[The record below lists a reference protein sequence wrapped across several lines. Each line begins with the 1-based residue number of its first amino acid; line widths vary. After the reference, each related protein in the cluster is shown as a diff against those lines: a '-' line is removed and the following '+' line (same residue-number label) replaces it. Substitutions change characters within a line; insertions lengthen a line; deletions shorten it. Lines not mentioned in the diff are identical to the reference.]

1 MRLEFAIPAL
11 ELSTAAT
18 FLLVFNNRLLHVSL
32 QIRELS
38 ERYKQER
45 DSKIVSQVRKLHRQ
59 TLLLRDIK
67 IVTIVSIILCVV
79 TMLLMFNKQMANAT
93 IAFVISLIALGIA
106 LILTVV
112 ELITATNTL
121 SYSLDKRM
129 KSNYPFFNL
138 RRMFKRPMFDE
149 QLFKEEIL
157 N

>member
-11 ELSTAAT
+11 ELSTTAT
-18 FLLVFNNRLLHVSL
+18 FLLAFNNRILHTSQ

-38 ERYKQER
+38 ERYKQDR
-45 DSKIVSQVRKLHRQ
+45 DPKTVYQIRKMHRQ
-59 TLLLRDIK
+59 VLLLRDIK
-67 IVTIVSIILCVV
+67 IVTIISIILCVV

-93 IAFVISLIALGIA
+93 VAFVSSLIALGIA
-106 LILTVV
+106 LVLTVV

-121 SYSLDKRM
+121 GHALDKRM
-129 KSNYPFFNL
+129 KSNYPFLNL
-138 RRMFKRPMFDE
+138 RRMLKRPSFDE

>member
-106 LILTVV
+106 LVLTVV

>member
-18 FLLVFNNRLLHVSL
+18 FLLVFNNRMLHAS
-32 QIRELS
+32 QHIRELT
-38 ERYKQER
+38 ERYKQSR
-45 DSKIVSQVRKLHRQ
+45 DSKIVGQVRKMHRQ
-59 TLLLRDIK
+59 VLLLRDIK
-67 IVTIVSIILCVV
+67 IVTIISIILCVV

-93 IAFVISLIALGIA
+93 IAFMISLIALGIA
-106 LILTVV
+106 LVLTVV

-121 SYSLDKRM
+121 NYALDKRM
-129 KSNYPFFNL
+129 KSNYPFLNL
-138 RRMFKRPMFDE
+138 RRLFKRPSFDE

>member
-18 FLLVFNNRLLHVSL
+18 FLLVFNNRVLHVSL
-32 QIRELS
+32 QIRELT

-59 TLLLRDIK
+59 ILLLRDIK
-67 IVTIVSIILCVV
+67 IVTIISIMLCVI
-79 TMLLMFNKQMANAT
+79 TMLLMFNKQMTNAS

-106 LILTVV
+106 LVLTVV
-112 ELITATNTL
+112 ELIIATNTL
-121 SYSLDKRM
+121 NHSLDKRM
-129 KSNYPFFNL
+129 KSNYPFLNL
-138 RRMFKRPMFDE
+138 RRMLKRPMFDE